1 MNAFNYSMTY
11 SELIPFLITWLFTLL
26 IRCAINLFPD
36 CWSEFY
42 LFNLVSFA
50 SSIFQ
55 FDRPVSTFS
64 SSKCATLVIS
74 ISYLSIRNWLFFFF
88 FFFSMVFKV
97 NFIYLGFVYES
108 IITLHL
114 FFDESKLAA
123 LVTPSIFNFH
133 LNSRH
138 EVLTFRIYF

>member
-1 MNAFNYSMTY
+1 MQ
-11 SELIPFLITWLFTLL
+11 LISSLIV
-26 IRCAINLFPD
+26 
-36 CWSEFY
+36 SKFY
-42 LFNLVSFA
+42 LFNLVSFVYK

-55 FDRPVSTFS
+55 FDRPVSPSFPRNR
-64 SSKCATLVIS
+64 ATLVIS
-74 ISYLSIRNWLFFFF
+74 IFHLRASGIDAFF
-88 FFFSMVFKV
+88 FFFSTIFKV
-97 NFIYLGFVYES
+97 NFIYLGFVYKP

-138 EVLTFRIYF
+138 EVLTFRKYIFSFLLKIQFNF